1 MVVGE
6 RWTEE
11 AGVLSEVPEFRSRS
25 SHSGLWKGV
34 RVLSDLQGE
43 ALAGSHAEGDRLYFT
58 LYKTP
63 QLLREDR
70 PERNKSGLSQTST
83 WCGLVALLDQRTFF
97 LGLRNVLAFYLCF
110 LPSDI
115 SLFCVSERLS
125 TYVVRHLFYF
135 FSLFFHS
142 IF

>member
-1 MVVGE
+1 MAGE

-11 AGVLSEVPEFRSRS
+11 AGVLSEVPEVRSRS

-34 RVLSDLQGE
+34 SVLSDLQGE

-63 QLLREDR
+63 QLPRKDR

-83 WCGLVALLDQRTFF
+83 WRGLVALLDQTTFF
-97 LGLRNVLAFYLCF
+97 LVLRNVLALYL
-110 LPSDI
+110 
-115 SLFCVSERLS
+115 
-125 TYVVRHLFYF
+125 
-135 FSLFFHS
+135 
-142 IF
+142 